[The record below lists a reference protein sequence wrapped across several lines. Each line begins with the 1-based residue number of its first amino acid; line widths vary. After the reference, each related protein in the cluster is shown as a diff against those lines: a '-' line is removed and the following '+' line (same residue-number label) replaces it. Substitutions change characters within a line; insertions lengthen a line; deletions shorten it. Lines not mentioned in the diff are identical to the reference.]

1 MVSIRIL
8 QVYCY
13 IQESVYTR
21 MNSQA
26 HSSILSIN
34 VPRIY
39 ANNGLTFITQTHIY
53 VDKAMKWCFGSML
66 YWFWIEYKYK
76 LCFSRP
82 LKLSCSKNNLNY

>member
-1 MVSIRIL
+1 
-8 QVYCY
+8 
-13 IQESVYTR
+13 

-53 VDKAMKWCFGSML
+53 VDKAMKWCFGSMP
-66 YWFWIEYKYK
+66 YWF
-76 LCFSRP
+76 
-82 LKLSCSKNNLNY
+82 